1 MTRSILHMLSP
12 LKHMSPF
19 DVNMAADAGFDVIIP
34 YMGVTLAEVAPL
46 VQDTIFSRAPQDGVR
61 TGIFIAGKNAELSLD
76 MMDAAKKSFVP
87 PFQVHVFAD
96 PAGSFTTGA
105 ALIAVVAKVLRE
117 KFGLGLSGRQV
128 VIFGGTGVVAFCAAV
143 LVAQEGG
150 RPVLVGY
157 DGQERVSRIAA
168 SVGSRFGVSVGAADG
183 STPEMRREIIRDAEV
198 ILSAAAAGAQVLSAG
213 DLAQAKKLL
222 VAADVNAVP
231 PAGLEGVQVQA
242 SGEPLGHGRALGI
255 GALAVGNVKYQTESG
270 LFKRMLQADA
280 PLVLDFRDAFD
291 LAVQI
296 AG

>member
-19 DVNMAADAGFDVIIP
+19 DVNMAADAGFDVIVP
-34 YMGVTLAEVAPL
+34 YTGVTLEEVGSL
-46 VQDTIFSRAPQDGVR
+46 VQDAMFSRAPQDGAR
-61 TGIFIAGKNAELSLD
+61 TGMFIAGKNAELALD
-76 MMDAAKKSFVP
+76 MIEAAKQSFVP

-105 ALIAVVAKVLRE
+105 ALIAVVAKVLRD
-117 KFGLGLSGRQV
+117 KTGQGLARRRV

-150 RPVLVGY
+150 QSVLVGY
-157 DGQERVSRIAA
+157 DGPQRVSRIAE
-168 SVGSRFGVSVGAADG
+168 SIQRRFGVTVDAVDG
-183 STPEMRREIIRDAEV
+183 STPEARRAAVQDAEV
-198 ILSAAAAGAQVLSAG
+198 VLSAAAAGVQVLSKS
-213 DLAQAKKLL
+213 DLAQAPKLL
-222 VAADVNAVP
+222 VASDVNAVP
-231 PAGLEGVQVQA
+231 PAGLEGLPVHAAGETFDVGQV
-242 SGEPLGHGRALGI
+242 LGV

-270 LFKRMLQADA
+270 LFKRMLEADG
-280 PLVLDFRDAFD
+280 PLVLDFRDAFE